1 MLWKPRETPKTLKIV
16 CAGTL
21 AAILLTGCETPSQ
34 GVSGLCP
41 VLHALLRDYSEAE
54 RLEIAAAI
62 EAFPAVRKPVET
74 AVAVR
79 EVYRGR
85 CASHL

>member
-1 MLWKPRETPKTLKIV
+1 MLLKPRGSPRTLKIV

-21 AAILLTGCETPSQ
+21 AAIWLTGCETQSS

-41 VLHALLRDYSEAE
+41 VLHSMLRDYSEAE
-54 RLEIAAAI
+54 RLEITAAL
-62 EAFPAVRKPVET
+62 ETFPAVRKPVET

-79 EVYRGR
+79 EVYRER
-85 CASHL
+85 CG